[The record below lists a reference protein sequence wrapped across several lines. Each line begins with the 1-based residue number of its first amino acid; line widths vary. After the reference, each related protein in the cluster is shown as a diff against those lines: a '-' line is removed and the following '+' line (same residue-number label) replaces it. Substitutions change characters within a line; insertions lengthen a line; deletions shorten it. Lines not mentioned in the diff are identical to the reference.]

1 MLGFRKKA
9 INQKSVYELQTRLD
23 TLIRK
28 RSELDVAISEVLG
41 NLKDNELLAM
51 INVRDHGT
59 GITPYQYQ

>member
-9 INQKSVYELQTRLD
+9 INQQSVYELQTRLD

>member
-9 INQKSVYELQTRLD
+9 INQRSVYELQTRLD